1 MIAAASLTRP
11 HRSALANSVFRS
23 GKTYDLVAFDRL
35 APEERMLLSELR
47 DDAAFYG
54 ILRPREGSGRTIRA
68 VNRDTALLW
77 YGALESGPLPQYLW
91 DAPEDARD
99 VDRRI
104 AQFVL
109 DGILEIEFGGTF
121 VSGAVALPALPSADA
136 AASSGRL
143 QALTLAAL
151 HYAETLH
158 LENADE
164 LASRLYAFGALPVT
178 PAWERILPDAQ
189 AVLAYVG
196 LDTGSQLER
205 RLRAHFTRVR
215 DEERGG
221 WIAWSNSARRVNG
234 NSEPSHKLYISPH
247 PADLPHVMNVL
258 VDVLA
263 QHDIL
268 QFKIGASAHG
278 LLRPDKI
285 VAYFDHENA
294 LASVASDLAD
304 RLAGVRAHG
313 VPFTAEI
320 GSDGL
325 LSWGMDPPRDAQ
337 ALSWMSR
344 DSWRLWV
351 VRRLASM
358 MIAAQHDLR
367 HEAGSVTP
375 ARYALERLRLDGVD
389 VEQWSPSNKHWWTS

>member
-23 GKTYDLVAFDRL
+23 GRMYDLVAFDRL
-35 APEERMLLSELR
+35 SSDEQVLLSELR

-68 VNRDTALLW
+68 VDRDTALLW

-109 DGILEIEFGGTF
+109 DGILEIEYGGTF
-121 VSGAVALPALPSADA
+121 VSGAVALQALPSAEEMP
-136 AASSGRL
+136 SSSRL
-143 QALTLAAL
+143 QALSLAAL
-151 HYAETLH
+151 HHAESLNF
-158 LENADE
+158 ENADE

-178 PAWERILPDAQ
+178 PAWERLLPDTR

-196 LDTGSQLER
+196 LDTGSPLER
-205 RLRAHFTRVR
+205 RLRVRFTRVR

-221 WIAWSNSARRVNG
+221 WIAWSNSARRLNG
-234 NSEPSHKLYISPH
+234 TGEPSHKLYVSPH
-247 PADLPHVMNVL
+247 PADLPHVMQVL
-258 VDVLA
+258 VELLPR
-263 QHDIL
+263 HDIL

-285 VAYFDHENA
+285 VAYFDNEDA
-294 LASVASDLAD
+294 LVSTASDLAV
-304 RLAGVRAHG
+304 RLAGFRAQG

-320 GSDGL
+320 GADGL

-351 VRRLASM
+351 VRRIASM
-358 MIAAQHDLR
+358 MISAQHDLE
-367 HEAGSVTP
+367 HDAGSVTP

-389 VEQWSPSNKHWWTS
+389 VDQWSPSNKSWWTS